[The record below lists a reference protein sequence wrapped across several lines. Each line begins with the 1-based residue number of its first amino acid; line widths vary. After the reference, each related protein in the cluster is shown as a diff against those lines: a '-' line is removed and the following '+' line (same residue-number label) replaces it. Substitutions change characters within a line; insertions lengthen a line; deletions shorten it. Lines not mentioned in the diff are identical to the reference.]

1 MEFVSG
7 FLGFLVLG
15 EGALDFGTNVN
26 SLNLKYVLNQTN
38 LLAALC
44 PMAPR
49 EKALSLF
56 SLMCLG
62 VNPDIVDL

>member
-1 MEFVSG
+1 MG
-7 FLGFLVLG
+7 
-15 EGALDFGTNVN
+15 GALDFSTNVN
-26 SLNLKYVLNQTN
+26 SIYFKYVLNKIN

-62 VNPDIVDL
+62 VNPDIVNLNNTSHTWVKSEI